1 MTKQKNII
9 TAALFLAIVPWNAH
23 SKVEEVAI
31 PGPLGGQEQAGVV
44 VAHQHIYT
52 TNPVQ
57 DPFYP
62 YAIEVPEHKDVY
74 RISKAGSVL
83 WMQYQLHEGRPL
95 HRFQGFS
102 LSGRSMRDVALGGGF
117 SAAEEGI
124 YQELMEAYLERYP
137 QAEEEAWECMNMI
150 HARMP
155 ERFF

>member
-9 TAALFLAIVPWNAH
+9 TAALFLAIVPWNVH
-23 SKVEEVAI
+23 SKIEDVAI

-52 TNPVQ
+52 PNPVQ

-83 WMQYQLHEGRPL
+83 LMEYQLHEGHPL
-95 HRFQGFS
+95 HRVRDIS
-102 LSGRSMRDVALGGGF
+102 LRGRAMHDVVLGGGA
-117 SAAEEGI
+117 SADERDI
-124 YQELMEAYLERYP
+124 YQELVEAYLERYP
-137 QAEEEAWECMNMI
+137 QAEGQAWECMNMI
-150 HARMP
+150 HMPMP
-155 ERFF
+155 EHFF